1 MSTIKIKSFYFSESK
16 NFLVF
21 VTNIIEGY
29 VYYNLVNMLEYG
41 TQHITIEEFIKKYER
56 VGWVENI
63 ET

>member
-41 TQHITIEEFIKKYER
+41 TQHITIEEFIKNYER